1 MNRGKKMRMLLIIL
15 SVLSSFLTNL
25 ESKILQ
31 SDFLATV
38 EESADAPMTYPGSLT
53 MQGRRF
59 TLSMYGVEAAY
70 DGETMYMYS
79 AETDELTL
87 TQPTEEELIQ
97 SNPLLF
103 AKAVADVCTVTE
115 RPVSGNPSATLI
127 TLTPED
133 QSAGILR
140 FVLKVR
146 NSDLMPLRIEVK
158 ETDKTSVLQLT
169 NPSFVNTAPSFVL
182 KPDETT
188 FVNDLRF

>member
-1 MNRGKKMRMLLIIL
+1 MRMLLIIL

-31 SDFLATV
+31 SDFMATV

-115 RPVSGNPSATLI
+115 RTSSDGKQTTVTLV
-127 TLTPED
+127 PED

>member
-31 SDFLATV
+31 SDFVATV
-38 EESADAPMTYPGSLT
+38 EESADAPMTYLGSLT

-115 RPVSGNPSATLI
+115 RTSSDGKQTTVTLV
-127 TLTPED
+127 PED

>member
-1 MNRGKKMRMLLIIL
+1 MRMLLIIL

-31 SDFLATV
+31 SDFMATV
-38 EESADAPMTYPGSLT
+38 EESAYAPMTYPGSLT

-115 RPVSGNPSATLI
+115 RTSSDGKQTTVTLV
-127 TLTPED
+127 PED